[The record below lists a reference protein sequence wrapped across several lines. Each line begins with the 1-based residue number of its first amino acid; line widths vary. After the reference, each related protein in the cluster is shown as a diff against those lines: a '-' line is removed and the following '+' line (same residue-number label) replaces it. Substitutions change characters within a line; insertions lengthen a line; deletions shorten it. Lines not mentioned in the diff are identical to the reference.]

1 MTNVQVPARVLALL
15 KSGFDDAVGMDSFY
29 KHQRDEVA
37 EFFETT
43 FKRWPWLQK
52 AMQIDQGR
60 EEQIAAA
67 SGVER
72 ALSRTIE
79 ELEMP
84 SGEYLVSVA
93 GPQVQ
98 VKAL

>member
-1 MTNVQVPARVLALL
+1 
-15 KSGFDDAVGMDSFY
+15 MDPFY
-29 KHQRDEVA
+29 KHQRDEVND
-37 EFFETT
+37 FFETT
-43 FKRWPWLQK
+43 FKRWPWLEES
-52 AMQIDQGR
+52 MQIDQGR

-72 ALSRTIE
+72 ALSRTLE

>member
-15 KSGFDDAVGMDSFY
+15 KSGFDDAGGMDSFY
-29 KHQRDEVA
+29 KHQRDEVN

-52 AMQIDQGR
+52 AMEIDQGR